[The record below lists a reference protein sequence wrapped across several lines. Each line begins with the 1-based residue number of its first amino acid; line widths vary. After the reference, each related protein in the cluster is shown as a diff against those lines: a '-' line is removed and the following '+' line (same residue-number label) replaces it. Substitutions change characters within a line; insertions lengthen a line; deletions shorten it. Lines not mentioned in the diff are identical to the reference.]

1 MTRRCVAVFIA
12 LIAVFFA
19 DFSSAAPL
27 SPALQDLYK
36 AAKAEGQV
44 IWQYSASLNDVKGL
58 TSVFQTK
65 YPEIKLSVFSFSAAR
80 TPTRIIGEAAGKR
93 LTLDVAT
100 FRQYHLIPLIERDL
114 LVKYDWT
121 KLGVAQSDIIFDG
134 VGTLILE
141 FPYVWVRN
149 TNLVSEAEAP
159 KTWEDLLDPKW
170 KGHKISMRAAS
181 SAFTPLYLI
190 WRKDKQKAVDYISR
204 MKKQEVVPGDRMAIV
219 MSRVATGECLIGRV
233 AMPYVIEALKEKA
246 PIAILPIGPT
256 ADFGN
261 LVCIPKGVPHPNA
274 AKFFISWLSSPEA
287 EQEWAKVG
295 LGRAY
300 PPEASFMA
308 QLLAKNG
315 IKYERISSK
324 EDIVDF
330 EENFAKMVVK
340 IMDFTPGAE

>member
-1 MTRRCVAVFIA
+1 MIRKFVVVLIGLTGVF
-12 LIAVFFA
+12 LA
-19 DFSSAAPL
+19 DRSPAASL

-58 TSVFQTK
+58 TDVFKAK
-65 YPEIKLSVFSFSAAR
+65 YPDIKLTVFSFSAAR
-80 TPTRIIGEAAGKR
+80 IPTRIIGEAAGKKF
-93 LTLDVAT
+93 TLDVAT

-121 KLGVAQSDIIFDG
+121 KVGVSQSNIIFDG
-134 VGTLILE
+134 VGVLILD

-149 TNLVSEAEAP
+149 TNLVSEAESP
-159 KTWEDLLDPKW
+159 RTWEDLLDPKW
-170 KGHKISMRAAS
+170 KGHKISIRAAA
-181 SAFTPLYLI
+181 SAFTPLYLT
-190 WRKDKQKAVDYISR
+190 WKKDKQKAVDYINR
-204 MKKQEVVPGDRMAIV
+204 IKKQEVVPGDRMALV
-219 MSRVATGECLIGRV
+219 MSRVATGECPIGRV
-233 AMPYVIEALKEKA
+233 AMPYVIEALREKA
-246 PIAILPIGPT
+246 PIAILPISPT

-274 AKFFISWLSSPEA
+274 AKFFMSWLSSPEA
-287 EQEWAKVG
+287 EQEWGKVG

-324 EDIVDF
+324 EDIAEF
-330 EENFAKMVVK
+330 EEAFAKTVVK